1 MPPTSNPPPVD
12 LFAESLRLLK
22 EARARLDDAAAPRY
36 LAGKLDHVSCLLA
49 AAEVALR
56 ALREPESHGNRR
68 TLGRLLDDAPLQHSA
83 MEYAQ
88 RRLSGR
94 DGNLAELHAA
104 ALAYG
109 LAVVEDA
116 GASSPALRGARDEA
130 RQRAVA
136 WALRRS

>member
-12 LFAESLRLLK
+12 LFAESLRLIG
-22 EARARLDDAAAPRY
+22 EARTCLDAMDDRDAPYVDRLLDAA
-36 LAGKLDHVSCLLA
+36 V
-49 AAEVALR
+49 VALR